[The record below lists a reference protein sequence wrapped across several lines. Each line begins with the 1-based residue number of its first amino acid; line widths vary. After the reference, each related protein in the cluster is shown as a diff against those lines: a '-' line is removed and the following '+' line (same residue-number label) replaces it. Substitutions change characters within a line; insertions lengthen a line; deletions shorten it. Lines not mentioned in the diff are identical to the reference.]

1 MVYSVWC
8 MYLSHKWKDVIEI
21 TGVKIPPY
29 VDQLARLGT
38 HRGEVPPIVHRV
50 ILYEMA
56 TM

>member
-8 MYLSHKWKDVIEI
+8 MYLSHKWKDVIKI